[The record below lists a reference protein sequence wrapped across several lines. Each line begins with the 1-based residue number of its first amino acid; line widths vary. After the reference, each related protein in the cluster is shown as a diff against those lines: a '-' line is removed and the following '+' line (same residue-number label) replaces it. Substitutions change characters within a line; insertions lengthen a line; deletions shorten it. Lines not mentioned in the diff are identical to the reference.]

1 MKKLAF
7 IIAVNLI
14 LLIFVGFL
22 AECGSFYIIR
32 KIWCYPN
39 NRFILDYKFILK
51 KKDKLMQDTDEI
63 FYKFQG
69 SKNKSPIVLLGCSYT
84 EGFSLKREETF
95 SANLSK
101 NTGRTVYSY
110 GFGGGSMATVLT
122 QLQSKD
128 FLKQIPQNTEYF
140 IYTYIIDHNKRCHER
155 SLGWENDVLLDLYRV
170 NDKQGIEKV
179 PCGKVCCF
187 INSTAIG
194 RLYRM
199 TLGQYLAKSG
209 DFSLPAAII
218 GEISNILKTNFPKSK
233 FAILVYDDNT
243 DIIHLPLDFEEQ
255 KMNEIGEKNDIKI
268 LYTKKM
274 SIGEEIL
281 NGKYR
286 ASDDVH
292 PSGEAWRKLVPDI
305 IKELNL

>member
-51 KKDKLMQDTDEI
+51 KKNKLIQDTEI

-95 SANLSK
+95 SANLFK

-128 FLKQIPQNTEYF
+128 FLKQIPQNTE
-140 IYTYIIDHNKRCHER
+140 
-155 SLGWENDVLLDLYRV
+155 
-170 NDKQGIEKV
+170 
-179 PCGKVCCF
+179 
-187 INSTAIG
+187 
-194 RLYRM
+194 
-199 TLGQYLAKSG
+199 
-209 DFSLPAAII
+209 
-218 GEISNILKTNFPKSK
+218 
-233 FAILVYDDNT
+233 
-243 DIIHLPLDFEEQ
+243 
-255 KMNEIGEKNDIKI
+255 
-268 LYTKKM
+268 
-274 SIGEEIL
+274 
-281 NGKYR
+281 
-286 ASDDVH
+286 
-292 PSGEAWRKLVPDI
+292 
-305 IKELNL
+305 